1 MKEVE
6 AKPLGLDDWLNF
18 KGGDGLPVK
27 IRGQVAQGTDQRN
40 PTYPPIGNTA
50 EIELTIDPVMENEC
64 ICLVAGGWV
73 PLLYQLGSA
82 NIFVDR
88 NIVSEINT
96 RFVGGELKAAKG
108 VKRDFLEFLSDANCT
123 STLNTLPYAL
133 EGNQAKI
140 PNLDVVSAQFD
151 YAIQTINRALPKSKV
166 WPSSNF
172 DRNQAQLLIDAYR
185 EYFERGMSFLKN
197 VAPLLEST
205 PSKARRVSV
214 WGSLFAFADAVGI
227 SRQHICVLASLSVVS
242 ADQGFNP
249 AKKIIKPKKHYEDRD
264 AYNAMYDLFLLFL
277 LNTFHFEHPES
288 KSALLTR
295 DKNLAMFWMGMTMR
309 ETQDGIGGKSK
320 EVLFHPKLLSLDSE
334 EIRFLQSQLGKEN
347 LRAEFHV

>member
-96 RFVGGELKAAKG
+96 RFVGG
-108 VKRDFLEFLSDANCT
+108 N
-123 STLNTLPYAL
+123 
-133 EGNQAKI
+133 
-140 PNLDVVSAQFD
+140 
-151 YAIQTINRALPKSKV
+151 
-166 WPSSNF
+166 
-172 DRNQAQLLIDAYR
+172 
-185 EYFERGMSFLKN
+185 
-197 VAPLLEST
+197 
-205 PSKARRVSV
+205 
-214 WGSLFAFADAVGI
+214 
-227 SRQHICVLASLSVVS
+227 
-242 ADQGFNP
+242 
-249 AKKIIKPKKHYEDRD
+249 
-264 AYNAMYDLFLLFL
+264 
-277 LNTFHFEHPES
+277 
-288 KSALLTR
+288 
-295 DKNLAMFWMGMTMR
+295 
-309 ETQDGIGGKSK
+309 
-320 EVLFHPKLLSLDSE
+320 
-334 EIRFLQSQLGKEN
+334 
-347 LRAEFHV
+347 